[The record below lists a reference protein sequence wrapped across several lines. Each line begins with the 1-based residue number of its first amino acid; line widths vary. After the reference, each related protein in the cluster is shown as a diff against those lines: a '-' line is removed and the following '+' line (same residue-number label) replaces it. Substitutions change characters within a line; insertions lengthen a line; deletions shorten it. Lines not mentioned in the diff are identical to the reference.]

1 MSLAANKK
9 LVQRFYDAINREDFD
24 ALDELCHKD
33 FVFYSQVDTPKP
45 GVAGFVNSEK
55 SAFEAFESFKFPLE
69 LMVAEGDKVAAYLT
83 IEANKQRKPTMG
95 ADPKGKSCRISV
107 FCLLTIKDGK
117 IIEKRAHFD
126 VADIRRQLR
135 YEIDYGLPVLG

>member
-1 MSLAANKK
+1 MSISDNKK
-9 LVQRFYDAINREDFD
+9 LVQSFYDAINREEFEKLHD
-24 ALDELCHKD
+24 LCHPD

-55 SAFEAFESFKFPLE
+55 SAFDAFESFRFPVE
-69 LMVAEGDKVAAYLT
+69 QMIAEGDKVAVYLT
-83 IEANKQRKPTMG
+83 FEAKNQKLATMG
-95 ADPKGKSCRISV
+95 ATPHGKNVRISV

-126 VADIRRQLR
+126 VADIRAQLSA
-135 YEIDYGLPVLG
+135 

>member
-1 MSLAANKK
+1 MSIEENKN
-9 LVQRFYDAINREDFD
+9 LVRRFYDAINREDFD

-33 FVFYSQVDTPKP
+33 FVFYSQVDTPIL

-55 SAFEAFESFKFPLE
+55 SAFAAFESFKFPLE

-83 IEANKQRKPTMG
+83 IEAKNQKLPTMG
-95 ADPKGKSCRISV
+95 ADARGKSCRISL
-107 FCLLTIKDGK
+107 FALLTIKDGK

-126 VADIRRQLR
+126 VADIRRQLA
-135 YEIDYGLPVLG
+135 

>member
-1 MSLAANKK
+1 MSISDNKK
-9 LVQRFYDAINREDFD
+9 LVQSFYDAINREEFERLHD
-24 ALDELCHKD
+24 LCHQD

-55 SAFEAFESFKFPLE
+55 SAFDAFESFRFPVE
-69 LMVAEGDKVAAYLT
+69 QMIAEGDKVAVYLT
-83 IEANKQRKPTMG
+83 FEAKNQKLATMG
-95 ADPKGKSCRISV
+95 ATPHGKNVRISV

-126 VADIRRQLR
+126 VADIRAQLSA
-135 YEIDYGLPVLG
+135 

>member
-1 MSLAANKK
+1 MSLEENKN

-45 GVAGFVNSEK
+45 GVSGFVDSEK
-55 SAFEAFESFKFPLE
+55 PAFEAFESFKFPLE

-83 IEANKQRKPTMG
+83 VEARNQLRPIMG
-95 ADPKGKSCRISV
+95 ADPRGKSCRISL
-107 FCLLTIKDGK
+107 FALLTIKDGK

-126 VADIRRQLR
+126 VADLRRQLA
-135 YEIDYGLPVLG
+135 

>member
-1 MSLAANKK
+1 MSIADNKK
-9 LVQRFYDAINREDFD
+9 LVQSFYDAINREEFEKLD
-24 ALDELCHKD
+24 ALCHPD

-55 SAFEAFESFKFPLE
+55 SAFDAFESFRFPVE
-69 LMVAEGDKVAAYLT
+69 QMIAEGDKVAVYLT
-83 IEANKQRKPTMG
+83 FEAKNQKLATMG
-95 ADPKGKSCRISV
+95 AAPHGKNVRISV

-126 VADIRRQLR
+126 VADIRAQLSA
-135 YEIDYGLPVLG
+135 

>member
-1 MSLAANKK
+1 MSIQENKLAQA
-9 LVQRFYDAINREDFD
+9 FYDAINREDFHE
-24 ALDELCHKD
+24 LDDLCHPD

-55 SAFEAFESFKFPLE
+55 SAFDAFESFSFPAE
-69 LMVAEGDKVAAYLT
+69 QMIAEGDKVAVYLT
-83 IEANKQRKPTMG
+83 FEAKNQKLATMG
-95 ADPKGKSCRISV
+95 AAPHGKNVRISV

-126 VADIRRQLR
+126 VADIRAQLSA
-135 YEIDYGLPVLG
+135 